1 MSAARL
7 EIIKDDGEPIQVCRS
22 MPAALEGL
30 VSRER
35 FCDFC
40 DKLDDS
46 LQRLDEAHKRCKKR
60 IWWKWG
66 AVYLW
71 IFCFS
76 FGFAGYLQ
84 VFNSILL
91 FLLGYVLLLRVILS
105 SIDYFVNL
113 DVPRDALTEKELMR
127 KMRRDCEDMTLN
139 TPHVSFHIVLQPV
152 PPFQMKF
159 LALEVVDHI
168 AISLSFAA
176 TSHGHAVASGGGGVI
191 ASLMTGDDAA
201 TSCKIMEHDATTGA
215 AVTPTATATS
225 VHPVAFA
232 EAISGGHT
240 GSLSSYQRVASDDD
254 DTNVEL
260 V

>member
-30 VSRER
+30 VSRES

-40 DKLDDS
+40 DKIDDS
-46 LQRLDEAHKRCKKR
+46 LQLLDDAHKRCKKR

-71 IFCFS
+71 IFFFS
-76 FGFAGYLQ
+76 FGLVQMADNVVLYVVGYM
-84 VFNSILL
+84 
-91 FLLGYVLLLRVILS
+91 LLLRVLLS
-105 SIDYFVNL
+105 SIDCFVNSG
-113 DVPRDALTEKELMR
+113 VPRDALTEKELMR

-168 AISLSFAA
+168 AVSLSFAA
-176 TSHGHAVASGGGGVI
+176 TSRGNVAGGGVI
-191 ASLMTGDDAA
+191 AALMTGEDAA
-201 TSCKIMEHDATTGA
+201 TTRKIMDHEAAT
-215 AVTPTATATS
+215 AVTTSTAAS
-225 VHPVAFA
+225 ASHPVAFA
-232 EAISGGHT
+232 EAISGNT
-240 GSLSSYQRVASDDD
+240 GSSSYQRVPSDDAD
-254 DTNVEL
+254 KIEL